1 MKGQRG
7 KEGNGGGQE
16 PGGELPDVL
25 GAELRVEGR
34 AMSRH
39 RRRVFMWEASH
50 WIPQKRR
57 PNQCRRR
64 VV

>member
-7 KEGNGGGQE
+7 KEGNRGGRE
-16 PGGELPDVL
+16 PGGELPDL

-34 AMSRH
+34 AMGRHSR
-39 RRRVFMWEASH
+39 RGFMWEAGH

-57 PNQCRRR
+57 PNHYRRR